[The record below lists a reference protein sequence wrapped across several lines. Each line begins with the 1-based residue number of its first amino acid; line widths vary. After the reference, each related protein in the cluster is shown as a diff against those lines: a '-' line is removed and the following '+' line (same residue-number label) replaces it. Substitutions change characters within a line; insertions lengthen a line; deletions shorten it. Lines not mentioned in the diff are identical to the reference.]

1 MFLEG
6 DASMTKGRIFSG
18 MQPSGRFHLGNYMG
32 ALENW
37 VKLQNEYECFFS
49 IVDLHSLTSSFDDT
63 SKLQENIKE
72 MAIDWLSAGLDPE
85 KNVIFIQSHVK
96 EHAELF
102 LLLSMMTPLSWL
114 ERVPTYKD
122 KLQQLGAQG
131 KDINT
136 YGFLGYPVLMAADII
151 LYKAT
156 CVPVGEDQAAHLELT
171 REMVRRFNYLYKKE
185 VFPEPQ
191 AVYSKAKVLPGI
203 DGRKMSKSYGNAI
216 PFGAGPEEMK
226 ERIRLMVT
234 DPKRIK
240 KTDKG
245 NPDVCTVFT
254 FHKVFN
260 TENSEDI
267 ACQCRNAE
275 IGCVQCKNCL
285 AERMNAL
292 LADIHIRREEL
303 KNKPDYVREI
313 LEYGAERAR
322 KVAAANMEEIRTVMN
337 VL

>member
-1 MFLEG
+1 
-6 DASMTKGRIFSG
+6 MTKGRIFSG

-63 SKLQENIKE
+63 SKLQDNINE

-96 EHAELF
+96 EHSELF

-136 YGFLGYPVLMAADII
+136 YGFLGYPVLMAADIM

-185 VFPEPQ
+185 IFPEPQ
-191 AVYSKAKVLPGI
+191 AVYSKAKILPGI

-216 PFGAGPEEMK
+216 AFGAGPEEMK
-226 ERIRLMVT
+226 ERVRLMVT
-234 DPKRIK
+234 DPQRIK
-240 KTDKG
+240 RTDKG

-254 FHKVFN
+254 FHKYSIQKIVK
-260 TENSEDI
+260 I
-267 ACQCRNAE
+267 LPANA
-275 IGCVQCKNCL
+275 G
-285 AERMNAL
+285 L
-292 LADIHIRREEL
+292 L
-303 KNKPDYVREI
+303 KSVVSNVRI
-313 LEYGAERAR
+313 
-322 KVAAANMEEIRTVMN
+322 
-337 VL
+337 VLLNE